1 MQTPVVRPYFAVPVA
16 ELAFERAGQVNPTL
30 RERLLDWERNEGKRS
45 SVPTQVAKHA
55 VYESDFSLFY
65 RKDPLVAELAQFC
78 LTSVGDLVM
87 RLNRYSAADMRDLRI
102 YHHSWYHVTRY
113 GGYTAAHNHPMAS
126 WSGVYCV
133 APGESVP
140 DKPESGILRLYD
152 GRANPSMY
160 LDPGNSHLDEPY
172 GFGTLPLQLQA
183 GQLILFPSYLLHEV
197 TPFWGRDERITIA
210 FNCWIRYADQA
221 VDEPG
226 VRLREPQANPPA

>member
-1 MQTPVVRPYFAVPVA
+1 MPIAAVRSCFAVPVA
-16 ELAFERAGQVNPTL
+16 EAMLPRAEQINPVL
-30 RERLLDWERNEGKRS
+30 SQRLLEWEKNEGNRS

-55 VYESDFSLFY
+55 VYESDFSLFH
-65 RKDPLVAELAQFC
+65 RNDPLIADLARFC
-78 LTSVGDLVM
+78 LSNIGDLVM
-87 RLNRYSAADMRDLRI
+87 RLNRYSATEMQNLRI

-133 APGESVP
+133 TPGEAVP
-140 DKPESGILRLYD
+140 DKTESGILRLYD

-160 LDPGNSHLDEPY
+160 LDPGNAHLAEPFT
-172 GFGTLPLQLQA
+172 FGTLPLHLRA
-183 GQLILFPSYLLHEV
+183 GQLVLFPSYLMHEV
-197 TPFWGRDERITIA
+197 TPFWGRDVRITVA

-226 VRLREPQANPPA
+226 VRLRSTPSDRGE